1 MSNPPGTLVVE
12 PEAVAALL
20 AARAGMDGDDLA
32 LSVEVI
38 GVAGNR
44 YTYHVAFLPIAAAGP
59 GDRIEHHGGL
69 AVLIPEDSVD
79 RLIGARV
86 RAAAG
91 GVEIDNPN
99 TPSPPV
105 AAIGANLPDPGLPV
119 GVRVR
124 RVIED
129 HINPAIASHGGRAT
143 LVGVDGDTAYITM
156 MGGCQGCT
164 LAGVTLA
171 EGIEVLVKRAA
182 PEIAVVTDVTDHEAG
197 TTPYFAPA

>member
-1 MSNPPGTLVVE
+1 M
-12 PEAVAALL
+12 
-20 AARAGMDGDDLA
+20 
-32 LSVEVI
+32 
-38 GVAGNR
+38 
-44 YTYHVAFLPIAAAGP
+44 
-59 GDRIEHHGGL
+59 
-69 AVLIPEDSVD
+69 
-79 RLIGARV
+79 
-86 RAAAG
+86 
-91 GVEIDNPN
+91 
-99 TPSPPV
+99 
-105 AAIGANLPDPGLPV
+105 
-119 GVRVR
+119 
-124 RVIED
+124 IED